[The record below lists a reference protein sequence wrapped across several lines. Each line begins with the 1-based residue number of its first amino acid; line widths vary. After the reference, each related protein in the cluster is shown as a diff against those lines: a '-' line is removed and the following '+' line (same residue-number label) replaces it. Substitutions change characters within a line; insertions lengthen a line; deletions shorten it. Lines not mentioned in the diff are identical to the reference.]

1 PAGWFMTAQRP
12 AGLLILG
19 MHRSGTSALAGALH
33 TAGWFFGEQLLP
45 STADFNPKG
54 FFEDQRIVT
63 IHDALL
69 ASLGL
74 RWYNCHLLPP
84 DWMASVGAG
93 LARQQLSALL
103 SAEFL
108 SRPRWAVKDPRL
120 SVFLPLWTAVLDELD
135 VPFQCLVLLRHPAEV
150 AASLARRNQFAQ
162 DLAYL
167 NWLTY
172 SLSAE
177 IGSRGYKRH
186 MVQYEQLIA
195 EPERCLR
202 ACLARLGAEDEFSTE
217 MVAHVAPDLRH
228 HYHQQQG
235 ESLPAL
241 VLTAFDALRE
251 VDQDPA
257 VQPVLDLAYAQIQA
271 FAQLLPNTV
280 EQELAFLAQ
289 QRAAELTRQHVD
301 KLESAVAHWSEEHQ
315 QLVLAKAVVEK
326 NLTDTTALLLA
337 ERDQAIQVLA
347 GRDQLAER
355 LGRAEANFQAVTN
368 SKIWRMSR
376 PVRVVIEAGRQ
387 ILLRAVYW
395 LAAIGQR
402 FRGEVDGWQKAIWAE
417 PHQLA
422 LKPHRGID
430 LDAGD
435 FVCSGTKPLFVLI
448 SNLGALP
455 IGRVRLSFDVTHSDR
470 LLVPRIY
477 LYQKDEVAPQIIEG
491 VKPRKGRFSTTLK
504 ITKDVVRLG
513 LEPFDGDGRLS
524 LDNVQLKY
532 VLF

>member
-1 PAGWFMTAQRP
+1 MTAQRP
-12 AGLLILG
+12 AGLLIVG

-54 FFEDQRIVT
+54 FFEDQRIVA
-63 IHDALL
+63 IHDDLL

-120 SVFLPLWTAVLDELD
+120 SVFLPLWAAVLDELA

-186 MVQYEQLIA
+186 MVQYEQLIT

-235 ESLPAL
+235 EPLPAL
-241 VLTAFDALRE
+241 VLAAFDALRE

-257 VQPVLDLAYAQIQA
+257 AQPILDLAYVQIQA
-271 FAQLLPNTV
+271 FAQLMPNTV
-280 EQELAFLAQ
+280 ERESAFLAQ
-289 QRAAELTRQHVD
+289 QHAAELTRQHVD

-326 NLTDTTALLLA
+326 NLTDTTALLLT
-337 ERDQAIQVLA
+337 ERDQLIQVLA

-355 LGRAEANFQAVTN
+355 LGRAEADFQAVTN
-368 SKIWRMSR
+368 SQIWRISR

-387 ILLRAVYW
+387 IFLHAVYW
-395 LAAIGQR
+395 LAAIWQR
-402 FRGEVDGWQKAIWAE
+402 LSGEVDGWQKAIWAE

-448 SNLGALP
+448 SHLGALP
-455 IGRVRLSFDVTHSDR
+455 IGRVRLSFDVIHSDR

-524 LDNVQLKY
+524 LDNAQLKY